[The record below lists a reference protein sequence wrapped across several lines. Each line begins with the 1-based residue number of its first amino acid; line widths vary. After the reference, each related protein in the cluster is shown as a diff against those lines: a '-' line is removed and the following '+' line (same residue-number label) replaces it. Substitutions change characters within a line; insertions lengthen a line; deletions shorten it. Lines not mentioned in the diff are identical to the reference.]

1 MENQREL
8 VMMHVMTCRTNLGS
22 IMSRFGILCIVPL
35 LVLLTATGN
44 TSDKTSSPRLEL
56 KLNELKPNTLFPG
69 AKAYSATLTNTT
81 TQPITIELLQLPP
94 GYSGGGTF
102 YACSVQFWN
111 VKTKQWWTLP
121 PGNKRSTHSGGG
133 AQFLHSEIKP
143 NETIEVCRDIL
154 MKEQI
159 KGGRCARFA
168 FTFHWDHKPDILSKP
183 FVIPDPDKPDKHIQ
197 CPR

>member
-1 MENQREL
+1 MNE
-8 VMMHVMTCRTNLGS
+8 MMFSLIKPKGHSMNSFAVWRVL
-22 IMSRFGILCIVPL
+22 IVS
-35 LVLLTATGN
+35 VLLALVSYAT
-44 TSDKTSSPRLEL
+44 DKLSSHRLEL
-56 KLNELKPNTLFPG
+56 NVSELKPSSLFPG
-69 AKAYSATLTNTT
+69 ARAYSATLTNTT
-81 TQPITIELLQLPP
+81 TQPIPIELLQAPL

-111 VKTKQWWTLP
+111 VKTKQWWTLF

-159 KGGRCARFA
+159 KGGKCARFA